1 MEKPLPRAPD
11 PQLRLTSLSSAEESF
26 PYFKATPEFMS
37 ALFRAEL
44 LLQVSGLRVRLP
56 GLGLHGLDPSGR
68 SPGLDS
74 HFHPGRAVQSWR
86 KDANAPPRGSGAER
100 SRRGAHGRGMA
111 AGGRAGGAL
120 AAAAAAEPA
129 RGPARPPPGPGQC
142 HPRPPPHH
150 PCGVSPTPMTRL
162 AGTSRQ
168 DTAPWRGLRPAP
180 DHTPGRRRGAR
191 KIRSAG
197 AGQGEDA
204 HESPSKR
211 SCAPR
216 REVSRWSRLEL

>member
-1 MEKPLPRAPD
+1 MPTR
-11 PQLRLTSLSSAEESF
+11 R
-26 PYFKATPEFMS
+26 
-37 ALFRAEL
+37 
-44 LLQVSGLRVRLP
+44 
-56 GLGLHGLDPSGR
+56 
-68 SPGLDS
+68 
-74 HFHPGRAVQSWR
+74 
-86 KDANAPPRGSGAER
+86 RGGAER
-100 SRRGAHGRGMA
+100 SRLGAHGRGMA

-168 DTAPWRGLRPAP
+168 DTAPWSRGFVQLPI
-180 DHTPGRRRGAR
+180 TPLGRRGGRRGGAR

-197 AGQGEDA
+197 AGRGEDA

-216 REVSRWSRLEL
+216 RGSFPLEPSGVVMCIAENFQEQICKREETKITSYHNYSKIKIAFNFLLPTGPTEIDLDVPGLWKAVVEAGPGLHYSKGNLR